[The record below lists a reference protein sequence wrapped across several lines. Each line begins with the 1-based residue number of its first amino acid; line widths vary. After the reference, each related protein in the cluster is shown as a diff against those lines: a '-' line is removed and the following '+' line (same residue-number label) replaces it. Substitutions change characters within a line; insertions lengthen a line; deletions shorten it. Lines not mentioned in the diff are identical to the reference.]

1 MPYTAHHH
9 RPRPEHNASNPP
21 RPRSGRYRRRQ
32 TVQNRL
38 PLQNY
43 PETDPT
49 RLSMTVPFTL
59 ISGLD
64 YAALALSSD
73 SRSFR
78 DWKALALL
86 GGSSEPCI
94 LPRPF
99 REPALGLDEELLET
113 SDHVRLAGGEV
124 LGSSAPVT
132 PTTRV
137 FSSKRRSAPARS
149 ACTTSTPAA
158 GRRKPIGCGA
168 L

>member
-64 YAALALSSD
+64 YAPIGHTWGPVLADRLPQPGASAARRNGARLLAKPGKKKD
-73 SRSFR
+73 SRQEVAAS
-78 DWKALALL
+78 KYA
-86 GGSSEPCI
+86 G
-94 LPRPF
+94 
-99 REPALGLDEELLET
+99 PA
-113 SDHVRLAGGEV
+113 V
-124 LGSSAPVT
+124 
-132 PTTRV
+132 
-137 FSSKRRSAPARS
+137 
-149 ACTTSTPAA
+149 
-158 GRRKPIGCGA
+158 
-168 L
+168 

>member
-64 YAALALSSD
+64 YADAH
-73 SRSFR
+73 
-78 DWKALALL
+78 KAHKAWP
-86 GGSSEPCI
+86 GGY
-94 LPRPF
+94 
-99 REPALGLDEELLET
+99 
-113 SDHVRLAGGEV
+113 
-124 LGSSAPVT
+124 
-132 PTTRV
+132 
-137 FSSKRRSAPARS
+137 
-149 ACTTSTPAA
+149 
-158 GRRKPIGCGA
+158 
-168 L
+168 